1 MVRQEVQAR
10 EVEDDAVDGAAD
22 HAVESGGDIAG
33 AFGDTFI
40 VSVGLIVLTLIPAFF
55 LPRKKIASPLVEE
68 DMDRAPIV
76 MH

>member
-1 MVRQEVQAR
+1 M
-10 EVEDDAVDGAAD
+10 AVKAGMAPQDPPDQWFSWAA
-22 HAVESGGDIAG
+22 E
-33 AFGDTFI
+33 AFGTTFI
-40 VSVGLIVLTLIPAFF
+40 VAVALIAVTIIPAFF